1 MGNRGTGKGSFMQL
15 LNIIT
20 SSTARTKLNANNAQ
34 FNADT
39 AGKMFLNEDEG
50 FVTSNLVNSLKE
62 LSGNKEI
69 RVEGKGKDA
78 IMVRNIGTYIFSSNQ
93 AQLLAETIDDRR
105 FVVLSSFV
113 ADKLIVPDLEA
124 KLIDEAEQ
132 WCLKLRDLRL
142 SNIRLYTDATAWH
155 DEIHNSLFKERTEN
169 VQDAPG
175 QLSYL
180 ITTQK
185 NSLTGEQLR
194 KHLEDILGAD
204 YHYSTTG
211 KGIKIYLANKSAR
224 PKRLSDNTS
233 VSHNVRS
240 TDIKNTGLAAYL
252 KTYRNLVLYDK
263 AIDYLFLEL
272 SEQQLEAFEQQ
283 ETVAPLE
290 LD

>member
-1 MGNRGTGKGSFMQL
+1 
-15 LNIIT
+15 
-20 SSTARTKLNANNAQ
+20 
-34 FNADT
+34 
-39 AGKMFLNEDEG
+39 
-50 FVTSNLVNSLKE
+50 
-62 LSGNKEI
+62 
-69 RVEGKGKDA
+69 
-78 IMVRNIGTYIFSSNQ
+78 
-93 AQLLAETIDDRR
+93 
-105 FVVLSSFV
+105 V
-113 ADKLIVPDLEA
+113 ADKLTIPDLET

-132 WCLKLRDLRL
+132 WCLKLRDLKL

-224 PKRLSDNTS
+224 PKRLSDSTS

-252 KTYRNLVLYDK
+252 KTDRNLALYDK